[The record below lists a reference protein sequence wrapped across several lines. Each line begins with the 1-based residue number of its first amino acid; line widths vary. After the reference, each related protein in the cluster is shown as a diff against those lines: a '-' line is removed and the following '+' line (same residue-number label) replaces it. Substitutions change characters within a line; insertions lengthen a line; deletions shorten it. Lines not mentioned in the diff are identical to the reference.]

1 MCACCCVLRAAA
13 ARAGERRAGGAARP
27 RTRHGSDALRAP
39 STREARETDNNTA
52 ATQAQPLLDKCVE
65 DTKAESG
72 CLYYGWT
79 VKEDG
84 SKLFCRETY
93 VDGAAAGEHL
103 SCVAASGALGEALE
117 KGYMRSTILM

>member
-1 MCACCCVLRAAA
+1 MGPDRRHTAAGR
-13 ARAGERRAGGAARP
+13 ARATACAVDER
-27 RTRHGSDALRAP
+27 
-39 STREARETDNNTA
+39 REARDAQTNNTA

-93 VDGAAAGEHL
+93 VDGAAAMSASVPITSIL
-103 SCVAASGALGEALE
+103 SSS
-117 KGYMRSTILM
+117 M